1 VKGSSLCPIAARWQV
16 GAALLLFALAG
27 PAMATG
33 TIKGTVTASPKGA
46 LDNALVYATSDKF
59 IVVHD
64 MVGADG
70 AYSLDV
76 DPGTYT
82 VAIVADNQ
90 DVAPVTNLVV
100 ADGKTLTQDF
110 KLADRTP
117 FPIVKSP
124 NPIPLTDDIN
134 SASFMDAKDI
144 NLDMGQN
151 EAVGPGDQWGMQGG
165 PKAVSGRFRLKY
177 STQAI
182 HIAADLTFKTPKVN
196 TFITTD
202 QTNLWNGN
210 GLEFDVQND
219 PYTSDRTDKDANHDW
234 QLVVGLGDSTAWYL
248 HGAVNAPPN
257 APVAS
262 NVLVTDKTTKD
273 GQLVRVD
280 IPWSTL
286 LQGDAT
292 GKPIAAPSD
301 NALGAFDIALDA
313 ADPTADKSTAVR
325 LWQLTWSGF
334 PNGHWNASSLVA
346 VQYVPQA
353 PASTPPTAGQ

>member
-1 VKGSSLCPIAARWQV
+1 VKGSYLRPIAARWEV

-33 TIKGTVTASPKGA
+33 TIKGTVTAAAKGT
-46 LDNALVYATSDKF
+46 LTGALVYATSDKF

-64 MVGADG
+64 MVSDSDG
-70 AYSLDV
+70 TYSLDV

-90 DVAPVTNLVV
+90 DVDPVKNVVV
-100 ADGKTLTQDF
+100 ADGKTITQDF
-110 KLADRTP
+110 KLADRKP

-124 NPIPLTDDIN
+124 NPIPLDQDID
-134 SASFMDAKDI
+134 SAAFMDVQDI
-144 NLDMGQN
+144 NLNMGQN

-182 HIAADLTFKTPKVN
+182 HVAADLTFKTPKVN

-202 QTNLWNGN
+202 PTNLWNGN

-234 QLVVGLGDSTAWYL
+234 QLVVGLGDATEWYL
-248 HGAVNAPPN
+248 HGSVNAKPGL
-257 APVAS
+257 PVSAG
-262 NVLVTDKTTKD
+262 VLRKDKTTKD
-273 GQLVRVD
+273 GELVRVD
-280 IPWSTL
+280 IPWSIL

-292 GKPIAAPSD
+292 GKPIAAPAD

-313 ADPTADKSTAVR
+313 SDPTADRSTAVR
-325 LWQLTWSGF
+325 LWQLSWSGF

-346 VQYVPQA
+346 VQYVTQA
-353 PASTPPTAGQ
+353 PASPPKP